1 MVDKCGVNIVCEDYG
16 IHACFLEH
24 LYILSL
30 LCLVL
35 YIEYG
40 VLMLLL
46 VLLKALRKCEIL
58 AVKVLKENIILHF
71 LEELVVL
78 DAAVLD
84 ERIYVIPVLL
94 VALLLGLAHSA

>member
-1 MVDKCGVNIVCEDYG
+1 
-16 IHACFLEH
+16 
-24 LYILSL
+24 
-30 LCLVL
+30 
-35 YIEYG
+35 
-40 VLMLLL
+40 MLLL
-46 VLLKALRKCEIL
+46 VLLKTLRECEIL